1 MRIRHCVALPAL
13 LLVVSVALSQRED
26 PQRTAL
32 RRSLVLTMDSCVA
45 AGRANADSLLR
56 TGDASTAKALALL
69 DSCIGALVRGA
80 GDSLEGRERS
90 ALHVTELGMRT
101 TIGVLGFP
109 ARARVRSLLRSFERE
124 LPVLMGKRSACEG
137 CSRPS
142 DFASARSLFRDEA
155 DSLGGLYADSVA
167 GVVQAWQEAIDDTVV
182 AFTDSVQDEIG
193 SLTSAYAGRR
203 EEEPVS
209 RLVAEGSFQTHT
221 NYRGRDNGV
230 TESLF
235 GPTLSYHH
243 AIGLVVSGAVAWGSS
258 PTPGPDDGNLGVGYE
273 FDIASGC
280 DGTVT
285 YTHYWYSA
293 ASTLPRSATNQSLE
307 GATTLDLGALTL
319 LGDLAYDFGG
329 GTGGAEFTVS
339 LDVGKDLLVPG
350 KTLGGTLTLSP
361 ALGAVWGDQDERL
374 LDLRIQKVKKKS
386 VLVRSVKP
394 SDIFGIMAYDFSF
407 PARLTIGRLTIEP
420 LFEYVIPADVLDS
433 GRSLLNKD
441 PSTSVPYVSCTL
453 TASMTIE

>member
-1 MRIRHCVALPAL
+1 
-13 LLVVSVALSQRED
+13 
-26 PQRTAL
+26 
-32 RRSLVLTMDSCVA
+32 
-45 AGRANADSLLR
+45 
-56 TGDASTAKALALL
+56 
-69 DSCIGALVRGA
+69 
-80 GDSLEGRERS
+80 
-90 ALHVTELGMRT
+90 
-101 TIGVLGFP
+101 
-109 ARARVRSLLRSFERE
+109 
-124 LPVLMGKRSACEG
+124 
-137 CSRPS
+137 
-142 DFASARSLFRDEA
+142 
-155 DSLGGLYADSVA
+155 
-167 GVVQAWQEAIDDTVV
+167 VVQAWQEAIDDTVV

-273 FDIASGC
+273 FDIAPGC

-285 YTHYWYSA
+285 YTHDWYSA